1 MGERIA
7 VIGAGSWGTALAL
20 LLAHRGHEVHLW
32 SHRRGHYL
40 DMAAERENS
49 RYLPGHL
56 FPKNLHPT
64 DDPAVVRGAG
74 LVVMAVPSHGV
85 RGVFR
90 SIAPHLAAG
99 ARVVSATKGI
109 EEGSLLT
116 MTAVMAGVMAEEG
129 IDRRVSFGVLA
140 GPSFAREVVERQP
153 TAVSVAFTG
162 EDDARWVQERFHT
175 EWFRVYAA
183 TDVVGMELGGAFK
196 NIIAI
201 AVGISDGL
209 GYGHNTRAALITRGL
224 AEIARLGASLGA
236 DPLTFS
242 GLAGM
247 GDLVLTCTGD
257 LSRNRQVGLELG
269 RGRKTAE
276 IVAGMNM
283 VAEGV
288 KTTRSGR
295 DLARRQGVEMPIVEQ
310 VFQVIYEDKPCRDA
324 VRELLSR
331 EHKREN

>member
-1 MGERIA
+1 MKEKVA

-20 LLAHRGHEVHLW
+20 LLAGRGHQVFLW
-32 SHRRGHYL
+32 SHRQEHCRE
-40 DMAAERENS
+40 MAAEREN
-49 RYLPGHL
+49 RKYLPGHL
-56 FPKNLHPT
+56 FPENLEVT
-64 DDPAVVRGAG
+64 DNTAVVRDTD
-74 LVVMAVPSHGV
+74 LVVMAVPSHGM
-85 RGVFR
+85 REVF
-90 SIAPHLAAG
+90 SGIAPELREG
-99 ARVVSATKGI
+99 ARVVSAAKGI
-109 EEGSLLT
+109 EEKTLLT
-116 MTAVMAGVMAEEG
+116 MTAVMAEVMEKQGSGRA
-129 IDRRVSFGVLA
+129 VFGVLS
-140 GPSFAREVVERQP
+140 GPSFAKEVVEQVP
-153 TAVSVAFTG
+153 TAVTVAFAG
-162 EDDARWVQERFHT
+162 RGDAEWVQQRFHT
-175 EWFRVYAA
+175 EWFRVYTA
-183 TDVVGMELGGAFK
+183 TDVIGLELGGAFK

-201 AVGISDGL
+201 AAGISDGL
-209 GYGHNTRAALITRGL
+209 GYGSNTRAALITRGL

-247 GDLVLTCTGD
+247 GDLVLTCTGG

-269 RGRKTAE
+269 RGRKIDE

-324 VRELLSR
+324 VLELLSR